1 MKECPNCHAEMG
13 ANVNFCTNCGT
24 DLRQVAVSEE
34 KPAPAAPEPK
44 AAPVQEA
51 EVKAESQA
59 DSQASGQV
67 KNVPSSGQVKNVL
80 SSGQAKNVLSTYW
93 QWLLHAWKKPAE
105 AVGAE
110 KWYGLTTLIL
120 EDLLFILAGLTG
132 MNKLASSLITKYPY
146 FSSIITELKSSFS
159 SYIMIGV
166 VLGQVVVLAIN
177 YFAMKRFAK
186 SEFDFLGYLNR
197 YAHLSAYSL
206 ILNVLFWLFALTGS
220 LVLQEIALGMT
231 AVVGFLALIYV
242 LLEEKAE
249 KIDQMQFALVISI
262 IVLIIVMIVVNMFFK
277 EFVSKIASVANQEI
291 NSLLGNSY

>member
-13 ANVNFCTNCGT
+13 ADVNFCTNCGT

-51 EVKAESQA
+51 EVKAESQSS
-59 DSQASGQV
+59 SQAV
-67 KNVPSSGQVKNVL
+67 
-80 SSGQAKNVLSTYW
+80 NVLSTYW
-93 QWLLHAWKKPAE
+93 QWLLHAWKKPTEVVA
-105 AVGAE
+105 AE

-120 EDLLFILAGLTG
+120 EDLFFILAGLTG
-132 MNKLASSLITKYPY
+132 MNKLASSLITSYPY
-146 FSSIITELKSSFS
+146 ASSIITELKSSAFS
-159 SYIMIGV
+159 YVMISV

-206 ILNVLFWLFALTGS
+206 ILNVLLWLFALMGS
-220 LVLQEIALGMT
+220 LGLQVIVLNMT
-231 AVVGFLALIYV
+231 AVVGLLALIYV

-249 KIDQMQFALVISI
+249 KIDQMQFTLVISI
-262 IVLIIVMIVVNMFFK
+262 IVLIVVMIVVHMFFK
-277 EFVSKIASVANQEI
+277 ELVSKIAFVTNQSV
-291 NSLLGNSY
+291 NSLFGHSY

>member
-13 ANVNFCTNCGT
+13 ADVNFCTNCGT

-51 EVKAESQA
+51 EVKAEGQASSQA
-59 DSQASGQV
+59 E
-67 KNVPSSGQVKNVL
+67 NVL
-80 SSGQAKNVLSTYW
+80 FTYW
-93 QWLLHAWKKPAE
+93 QWLLHAWKKPTEVVA
-105 AVGAE
+105 AE

-120 EDLLFILAGLTG
+120 EDLFFILAGLTG
-132 MNKLASSLITKYPY
+132 MNKLASSLIASFPY
-146 FSSIITELKSSFS
+146 LSSIIPELKSSAFS
-159 SYIMIGV
+159 YVVISV

-220 LVLQEIALGMT
+220 LGPQGIVLSMT
-231 AVVGFLALIYV
+231 AVVGFVALIYV

-262 IVLIIVMIVVNMFFK
+262 IVLIVVMIVVNMFFK
-277 EFVSKIASVANQEI
+277 EFVSKIASVTNEEI
-291 NSLLGNSY
+291 SSLLDSIY

>member
-1 MKECPNCHAEMG
+1 MMKECPNCHAEMG

-51 EVKAESQA
+51 EVKEEGQA
-59 DSQASGQV
+59 DSQASGQ
-67 KNVPSSGQVKNVL
+67 
-80 SSGQAKNVLSTYW
+80 AKKVLSTYW

-120 EDLLFILAGLTG
+120 EDLFFILAGLTG
-132 MNKLASSLITKYPY
+132 INKLASSLTTSYPY
-146 FSSIITELKSSFS
+146 FSSIITELKSNIS
-159 SYIMIGV
+159 SYVMISV

-277 EFVSKIASVANQEI
+277 EFVSKIASVTNQEI

>member
-13 ANVNFCTNCGT
+13 ADVNFCTNCGT

-59 DSQASGQV
+59 SSQAE
-67 KNVPSSGQVKNVL
+67 NVL
-80 SSGQAKNVLSTYW
+80 FTYW

-105 AVGAE
+105 AMAAE

-120 EDLLFILAGLTG
+120 EDLFFILAGLTG
-132 MNKLASSLITKYPY
+132 MNKLASSLITSYPY
-146 FSSIITELKSSFS
+146 LSAIITELKSSAFS
-159 SYIMIGV
+159 YVVISV

-220 LVLQEIALGMT
+220 LGPQGIVLSMT
-231 AVVGFLALIYV
+231 AVVGFVALIYV

-262 IVLIIVMIVVNMFFK
+262 IVLIVVMIVVNMFFK
-277 EFVSKIASVANQEI
+277 EFVSKISSVTNQEI
-291 NSLLGNSY
+291 NSLFGHSY

>member
-1 MKECPNCHAEMG
+1 MKECPNCHAEMR
-13 ANVNFCTNCGT
+13 ADVNFCTNCGT
-24 DLRQVAVSEE
+24 NLRQVAVSEE

-44 AAPVQEA
+44 AVPVQEA

-59 DSQASGQV
+59 DSQA
-67 KNVPSSGQVKNVL
+67 
-80 SSGQAKNVLSTYW
+80 SGQAKNVLSTYW

-105 AVGAE
+105 AVAAE

-146 FSSIITELKSSFS
+146 FSSVITELKSSFS
-159 SYIMIGV
+159 SYVIISV

-277 EFVSKIASVANQEI
+277 EFVSKIVSVANQEV

>member
-13 ANVNFCTNCGT
+13 ADVNFCTNCGT

-51 EVKAESQA
+51 EVKAEGQAISQA
-59 DSQASGQV
+59 E
-67 KNVPSSGQVKNVL
+67 
-80 SSGQAKNVLSTYW
+80 NVLSTYW

-105 AVGAE
+105 AVAAE

-120 EDLLFILAGLTG
+120 EDLFFILAVLTG
-132 MNKLASSLITKYPY
+132 MNKLASSLITSYPY
-146 FSSIITELKSSFS
+146 VSSIITELKSSAFS
-159 SYIMIGV
+159 YVVISV

-206 ILNVLFWLFALTGS
+206 ILNVLFWLFALMGS
-220 LVLQEIALGMT
+220 LGLQGIVLSMT
-231 AVVGFLALIYV
+231 VVVGFLALIYV

-262 IVLIIVMIVVNMFFK
+262 IVLIVVMIVVNMFFK
-277 EFVSKIASVANQEI
+277 EFVSKIAFVTNQSV
-291 NSLLGNSY
+291 NSLFGHSY

>member
-59 DSQASGQV
+59 
-67 KNVPSSGQVKNVL
+67 
-80 SSGQAKNVLSTYW
+80 SGQAKNVLSTYW

-105 AVGAE
+105 AVAAE

-146 FSSIITELKSSFS
+146 FSSVITELKSSFS
-159 SYIMIGV
+159 SYVIISV

-277 EFVSKIASVANQEI
+277 EFSSKIASVTNQEV
-291 NSLLGNSY
+291 NSLVNSLFGSSY

>member
-13 ANVNFCTNCGT
+13 ADVNFCTNCGT

-51 EVKAESQA
+51 EVKAEG
-59 DSQASGQV
+59 QASGQAV
-67 KNVPSSGQVKNVL
+67 
-80 SSGQAKNVLSTYW
+80 NVLSTYW
-93 QWLLHAWKKPAE
+93 QWLLDAWKKPTEVVA
-105 AVGAE
+105 AE

-120 EDLLFILAGLTG
+120 EDLFFILAGLTG
-132 MNKLASSLITKYPY
+132 MNKLASSLIASFPY
-146 FSSIITELKSSFS
+146 LSSIIPELKSSAFS
-159 SYIMIGV
+159 YVVISV

-186 SEFDFLGYLNR
+186 SEFDFFGYLNR

-220 LVLQEIALGMT
+220 LGPQGILLNMT
-231 AVVGFLALIYV
+231 AVVGFVALIYV

-262 IVLIIVMIVVNMFFK
+262 IVLIVVMIVVNMFFK
-277 EFVSKIASVANQEI
+277 EFVSKIASVTNEEI
-291 NSLLGNSY
+291 SSLLDSIY

>member
-51 EVKAESQA
+51 EVKAEGQA
-59 DSQASGQV
+59 DSQA
-67 KNVPSSGQVKNVL
+67 
-80 SSGQAKNVLSTYW
+80 SGQAKNVLSTYW

-105 AVGAE
+105 AVAAE

-146 FSSIITELKSSFS
+146 FSSVITELKSSFS
-159 SYIMIGV
+159 SYVMISV

-277 EFVSKIASVANQEI
+277 EFVSKIASVTNQEI

>member
-51 EVKAESQA
+51 EVKAEGQA
-59 DSQASGQV
+59 DSQASGQ
-67 KNVPSSGQVKNVL
+67 
-80 SSGQAKNVLSTYW
+80 AKKVLSTYW

-146 FSSIITELKSSFS
+146 FSSVINELKSSFS
-159 SYIMIGV
+159 SYVMISV

-220 LVLQEIALGMT
+220 LRLQEIALSMT

-277 EFVSKIASVANQEI
+277 EFVSKIASVTNQEI

>member
-13 ANVNFCTNCGT
+13 EDVNFCTNCGT

-51 EVKAESQA
+51 EVKAEGQA
-59 DSQASGQV
+59 DGQASGR
-67 KNVPSSGQVKNVL
+67 
-80 SSGQAKNVLSTYW
+80 AENVLSTYW
-93 QWLLHAWKKPAE
+93 QWLLHAWKKPTE
-105 AVGAE
+105 AVAAE

-120 EDLLFILAGLTG
+120 EDLFFILAVLAG
-132 MNKLASSLITKYPY
+132 MNKLASSLETSYPY
-146 FSSIITELKSSFS
+146 FSSIITEITSYPYFSSIIIELKSSFS
-159 SYIMIGV
+159 SYVMISV

-206 ILNVLFWLFALTGS
+206 ILNVLFWLFALTGN
-220 LVLQEIALGMT
+220 LGLQGIVLNMT

-242 LLEEKAE
+242 LLEEKVE

-262 IVLIIVMIVVNMFFK
+262 IVLIVVMIVVNMFFK
-277 EFVSKIASVANQEI
+277 EFASKIASVI
-291 NSLLGNSY
+291 SRLIGHSY

>member
-13 ANVNFCTNCGT
+13 ADINFCTNCGT

-34 KPAPAAPEPK
+34 KPAPVAPESK

-51 EVKAESQA
+51 EVKAEGQA

-67 KNVPSSGQVKNVL
+67 V
-80 SSGQAKNVLSTYW
+80 NVLSTYW
-93 QWLLHAWKKPAE
+93 QWLLHAWKKPTEVVA
-105 AVGAE
+105 AE

-120 EDLLFILAGLTG
+120 EDLFFILAGLTG
-132 MNKLASSLITKYPY
+132 MNKLASSLETSYP
-146 FSSIITELKSSFS
+146 FLLSIITELKSSFS
-159 SYIMIGV
+159 SYVIISV

-206 ILNVLFWLFALTGS
+206 ILNVLFWLFALMGS
-220 LVLQEIALGMT
+220 LGLQVIVLNMT
-231 AVVGFLALIYV
+231 VVVGFLALIYV

-262 IVLIIVMIVVNMFFK
+262 IVLIVVMIVVHMFFK
-277 EFVSKIASVANQEI
+277 EFASKIAFITNQSV
-291 NSLLGNSY
+291 NSWLDNLY

>member
-59 DSQASGQV
+59 SGQA
-67 KNVPSSGQVKNVL
+67 KNVL

-105 AVGAE
+105 AVAAE

-146 FSSIITELKSSFS
+146 FSSVITELKSSFS
-159 SYIMIGV
+159 SYVIISV

-177 YFAMKRFAK
+177 YFAMKRFAN

-277 EFVSKIASVANQEI
+277 EFASKIASVTNQEV
-291 NSLLGNSY
+291 NSLVNSLFGSSY

>member
-1 MKECPNCHAEMG
+1 MKECPNCHAEMR

-34 KPAPAAPEPK
+34 KPAPATLEPK
-44 AAPVQEA
+44 APPVQEA
-51 EVKAESQA
+51 EVKAEDQA
-59 DSQASGQV
+59 DSQASGQ
-67 KNVPSSGQVKNVL
+67 
-80 SSGQAKNVLSTYW
+80 AINVLSTYW

-105 AVGAE
+105 AVAAE

-120 EDLLFILAGLTG
+120 EDLFFILAGLTG
-132 MNKLASSLITKYPY
+132 INKLASSLITKYPY
-146 FSSIITELKSSFS
+146 FSSVITELKSSFS
-159 SYIMIGV
+159 SYVIISV

-277 EFVSKIASVANQEI
+277 EFVSKIASVTNQEI

>member
-1 MKECPNCHAEMG
+1 MKECPNCHAEMR

-51 EVKAESQA
+51 EVKAEGQA
-59 DSQASGQV
+59 DSQASGQ
-67 KNVPSSGQVKNVL
+67 
-80 SSGQAKNVLSTYW
+80 AKKVLSTYW

-120 EDLLFILAGLTG
+120 EDLFFILAGLTG

-146 FSSIITELKSSFS
+146 FSSVITELKSSFS
-159 SYIMIGV
+159 SYVIISV

-277 EFVSKIASVANQEI
+277 EFVSKIASVTNQEI

>member
-13 ANVNFCTNCGT
+13 EDVNFCTNCGT

-51 EVKAESQA
+51 EVKAEGQASSQA
-59 DSQASGQV
+59 E
-67 KNVPSSGQVKNVL
+67 NVL
-80 SSGQAKNVLSTYW
+80 FTYW

-105 AVGAE
+105 AMAAE

-120 EDLLFILAGLTG
+120 EDLFFILAGLTG
-132 MNKLASSLITKYPY
+132 MNKLASSLITSYPY
-146 FSSIITELKSSFS
+146 LSAIITELKSSAFS
-159 SYIMIGV
+159 YVVISV

-220 LVLQEIALGMT
+220 LGPQGIVLSMT
-231 AVVGFLALIYV
+231 AVVGFVALIYV

-262 IVLIIVMIVVNMFFK
+262 IVLIVVMIVVNMFFK
-277 EFVSKIASVANQEI
+277 EFVSKIESVTNQQI
-291 NSLLGNSY
+291 SSLLGSIY

>member
-13 ANVNFCTNCGT
+13 ADVNFCTNCGT

-34 KPAPAAPEPK
+34 KPAPAALEPK

-51 EVKAESQA
+51 EVKAEGQA
-59 DSQASGQV
+59 DSQASGQ
-67 KNVPSSGQVKNVL
+67 
-80 SSGQAKNVLSTYW
+80 AENVLSTYW

-105 AVGAE
+105 TVAAE

-120 EDLLFILAGLTG
+120 EDLFFILAELAG
-132 MNKLASSLITKYPY
+132 MNNLAKSLEISYPS
-146 FSSIITELKSSFS
+146 FLSIITELKSSFS
-159 SYIMIGV
+159 SYVIISV

-186 SEFDFLGYLNR
+186 SEFDFVGYLNR

-220 LVLQEIALGMT
+220 LGLQGIVLNMT

-262 IVLIIVMIVVNMFFK
+262 IVSIVVMIVVKMFFK
-277 EFVSKIASVANQEI
+277 EFAYEIASIADQLV
-291 NSLLGNSY
+291 NSLLGSHSY

>member
-1 MKECPNCHAEMG
+1 MMKECPNCHAEMR
-13 ANVNFCTNCGT
+13 ADVNFCTNCGT

-34 KPAPAAPEPK
+34 KPAPATPEPK

-51 EVKAESQA
+51 EVKAEGQA
-59 DSQASGQV
+59 DSQASGQ
-67 KNVPSSGQVKNVL
+67 
-80 SSGQAKNVLSTYW
+80 AKKVLSTYW

-146 FSSIITELKSSFS
+146 FSSVITELKSSFS
-159 SYIMIGV
+159 SYVIISV

-277 EFVSKIASVANQEI
+277 EFVSKIASVTNQEI

>member
-13 ANVNFCTNCGT
+13 ADVNFCTNCGT
-24 DLRQVAVSEE
+24 DLRKVAVSEE

-51 EVKAESQA
+51 EVKAEGQA
-59 DSQASGQV
+59 DGQASGQV
-67 KNVPSSGQVKNVL
+67 
-80 SSGQAKNVLSTYW
+80 KNVLSTYW
-93 QWLLHAWKKPAE
+93 QWLLHAWKKPTE
-105 AVGAE
+105 AVAAE

-120 EDLLFILAGLTG
+120 EDLFFILAGLTG
-132 MNKLASSLITKYPY
+132 MNKLASSLETSYP
-146 FSSIITELKSSFS
+146 FLSSIITELKSSFS
-159 SYIMIGV
+159 SYVIISA

-206 ILNVLFWLFALTGS
+206 ILNVLFWLFALMGS
-220 LVLQEIALGMT
+220 SGLQVIVLNMT

-262 IVLIIVMIVVNMFFK
+262 IVLIVVMIVVNMFFK
-277 EFVSKIASVANQEI
+277 EFVSKIAFVTNQSV
-291 NSLLGNSY
+291 NSLFDNIF

>member
-1 MKECPNCHAEMG
+1 MMKECPNCHAEMR

-34 KPAPAAPEPK
+34 KPAPATPEPK

-51 EVKAESQA
+51 EVKAEGQA
-59 DSQASGQV
+59 DSQASGQ
-67 KNVPSSGQVKNVL
+67 
-80 SSGQAKNVLSTYW
+80 AKKVLSTYW

-146 FSSIITELKSSFS
+146 FSSVITELKSSFS
-159 SYIMIGV
+159 SYVIISV

-277 EFVSKIASVANQEI
+277 EFVSKIASVTNQEI

>member
-1 MKECPNCHAEMG
+1 MMKECPNCHAEMG

-59 DSQASGQV
+59 DSQASGQ
-67 KNVPSSGQVKNVL
+67 
-80 SSGQAKNVLSTYW
+80 AKKVLSTYW

-146 FSSIITELKSSFS
+146 FSSVINELKSSFS
-159 SYIMIGV
+159 SYVIISV

-277 EFVSKIASVANQEI
+277 EFVSKIASVTNQEI

>member
-1 MKECPNCHAEMG
+1 M
-13 ANVNFCTNCGT
+13 
-24 DLRQVAVSEE
+24 
-34 KPAPAAPEPK
+34 
-44 AAPVQEA
+44 
-51 EVKAESQA
+51 
-59 DSQASGQV
+59 
-67 KNVPSSGQVKNVL
+67 
-80 SSGQAKNVLSTYW
+80 
-93 QWLLHAWKKPAE
+93 
-105 AVGAE
+105 
-110 KWYGLTTLIL
+110 
-120 EDLLFILAGLTG
+120 
-132 MNKLASSLITKYPY
+132 
-146 FSSIITELKSSFS
+146 
-159 SYIMIGV
+159 
-166 VLGQVVVLAIN
+166 LGQVVVLAIN

-277 EFVSKIASVANQEI
+277 EFVSKIASVTNQEI

>member
-13 ANVNFCTNCGT
+13 ADVNFCTNCGT

-34 KPAPAAPEPK
+34 KPAPAALEPK

-51 EVKAESQA
+51 EVKAEGQA
-59 DSQASGQV
+59 DSQASGQ
-67 KNVPSSGQVKNVL
+67 
-80 SSGQAKNVLSTYW
+80 AENVLSTYW

-105 AVGAE
+105 TVAAE

-120 EDLLFILAGLTG
+120 EDLFFILAVLAG
-132 MNKLASSLITKYPY
+132 MNNLARSLEISYPS
-146 FSSIITELKSSFS
+146 FLSIITELKSSFS
-159 SYIMIGV
+159 SYVIISV

-186 SEFDFLGYLNR
+186 SEFDFVGYLNR

-220 LVLQEIALGMT
+220 LGLQGIVLNMT

-262 IVLIIVMIVVNMFFK
+262 IVSIVVMIVVKMFFK
-277 EFVSKIASVANQEI
+277 EFAYEIASIADQLV
-291 NSLLGNSY
+291 NSLLGSHSY

>member
-1 MKECPNCHAEMG
+1 MKECPNCHAEMR

-34 KPAPAAPEPK
+34 KPAPATPEPK

-51 EVKAESQA
+51 EVKAEGQA
-59 DSQASGQV
+59 DSQASGQ
-67 KNVPSSGQVKNVL
+67 
-80 SSGQAKNVLSTYW
+80 AKKVLSTYW

-146 FSSIITELKSSFS
+146 FSSVITELKSSFS
-159 SYIMIGV
+159 SYVIISV

-277 EFVSKIASVANQEI
+277 EFVSKIASVTNQEI

>member
-13 ANVNFCTNCGT
+13 ADVNFCTNCGT

-51 EVKAESQA
+51 EVKAEGQA
-59 DSQASGQV
+59 DGQASGQ
-67 KNVPSSGQVKNVL
+67 
-80 SSGQAKNVLSTYW
+80 AENVLSTYW
-93 QWLLHAWKKPAE
+93 QWLLHAWKKPTE
-105 AVGAE
+105 AVAAE

-120 EDLLFILAGLTG
+120 EDLFFILAGLTG
-132 MNKLASSLITKYPY
+132 MNKLASSLETSYP
-146 FSSIITELKSSFS
+146 FLLSIITELKSSFS
-159 SYIMIGV
+159 SYVIISV

-206 ILNVLFWLFALTGS
+206 ILNVLFWLFALMGS
-220 LVLQEIALGMT
+220 LGLQVIVLNMT
-231 AVVGFLALIYV
+231 VVVGFLALIYV

-262 IVLIIVMIVVNMFFK
+262 IVLIVVMIVVHMFFK
-277 EFVSKIASVANQEI
+277 EFVSKIAFITNQSV
-291 NSLLGNSY
+291 NSWLDNLY

>member
-1 MKECPNCHAEMG
+1 MKECPNCHAEMR
-13 ANVNFCTNCGT
+13 ADVNFCTSCGT

-51 EVKAESQA
+51 EVKAEGQA
-59 DSQASGQV
+59 DSQASGQ
-67 KNVPSSGQVKNVL
+67 
-80 SSGQAKNVLSTYW
+80 AKKVLSTYW

-146 FSSIITELKSSFS
+146 FSSVITELKSSFS
-159 SYIMIGV
+159 SYVIISV

-277 EFVSKIASVANQEI
+277 EFVSKIASVTNQEI
-291 NSLLGNSY
+291 NSLFGSSY

>member
-13 ANVNFCTNCGT
+13 ADVNFCTNCGT

-44 AAPVQEA
+44 AAPAQEA
-51 EVKAESQA
+51 EVKAEGQA
-59 DSQASGQV
+59 DSQASGQ
-67 KNVPSSGQVKNVL
+67 
-80 SSGQAKNVLSTYW
+80 AENVLSTYW

-105 AVGAE
+105 AVAAE

-120 EDLLFILAGLTG
+120 EDLFFILAVIAG
-132 MNKLASSLITKYPY
+132 MNKLASSLETSYPFLSSIITESN
-146 FSSIITELKSSFS
+146 FSSIITELESSFS
-159 SYIMIGV
+159 SYVMISV

-220 LVLQEIALGMT
+220 LGLQVIVLNMT

-262 IVLIIVMIVVNMFFK
+262 IVLIVVMIVVKMFFK
-277 EFVSKIASVANQEI
+277 EFASEIASVTNQQV
-291 NSLLGNSY
+291 NSLLGQ

>member
-51 EVKAESQA
+51 EVKAEGQA
-59 DSQASGQV
+59 DSQASGQ
-67 KNVPSSGQVKNVL
+67 
-80 SSGQAKNVLSTYW
+80 AKKVLSTYW

-146 FSSIITELKSSFS
+146 FSSVITELKSSFS
-159 SYIMIGV
+159 SYVIISV

-277 EFVSKIASVANQEI
+277 EFVSKIVSVANQEV

>member
-1 MKECPNCHAEMG
+1 MMKECPNCHAEMG

-51 EVKAESQA
+51 EVKAEGQA
-59 DSQASGQV
+59 DSQASGQ
-67 KNVPSSGQVKNVL
+67 
-80 SSGQAKNVLSTYW
+80 AKKVLSTYW

-146 FSSIITELKSSFS
+146 FSSVITELKSSFS
-159 SYIMIGV
+159 SYVIISV

-277 EFVSKIASVANQEI
+277 EFVSKIASVANQDI

>member
-59 DSQASGQV
+59 
-67 KNVPSSGQVKNVL
+67 
-80 SSGQAKNVLSTYW
+80 SGQAKNVLSTYW

-105 AVGAE
+105 AVAAE

-146 FSSIITELKSSFS
+146 FSSVITKLKSSFS
-159 SYIMIGV
+159 SYVIISV

-277 EFVSKIASVANQEI
+277 EFASKIASVTNQEV
-291 NSLLGNSY
+291 NSLVNSLFGSSY

>member
-34 KPAPAAPEPK
+34 KPAPAVPEPK

-51 EVKAESQA
+51 EVKAEGQA
-59 DSQASGQV
+59 DSQASGQ
-67 KNVPSSGQVKNVL
+67 
-80 SSGQAKNVLSTYW
+80 AKNVLFAYW

-105 AVGAE
+105 AVAAE

-146 FSSIITELKSSFS
+146 FSSVITELKSSFS
-159 SYIMIGV
+159 SYVIISV

-277 EFVSKIASVANQEI
+277 EFVSKIASVANQEV

>member
-1 MKECPNCHAEMG
+1 MKECPNCHAEMR

-51 EVKAESQA
+51 EVKAEGQA
-59 DSQASGQV
+59 DSQASGQ
-67 KNVPSSGQVKNVL
+67 
-80 SSGQAKNVLSTYW
+80 AKKVLSTYW

-146 FSSIITELKSSFS
+146 FSSVITELKSSFS
-159 SYIMIGV
+159 SYVIISV
-166 VLGQVVVLAIN
+166 VLGQVVVFAIN

-277 EFVSKIASVANQEI
+277 EFVSKIASVTNQEI

>member
-1 MKECPNCHAEMG
+1 MMKECPNCHAEMR

-51 EVKAESQA
+51 EVKAEGQA
-59 DSQASGQV
+59 DSQASGQ
-67 KNVPSSGQVKNVL
+67 
-80 SSGQAKNVLSTYW
+80 AKKVLSTYW

-146 FSSIITELKSSFS
+146 FSSVITELKSSFS
-159 SYIMIGV
+159 SYVIISV

-277 EFVSKIASVANQEI
+277 EFVSKIASVTNQEI

>member
-13 ANVNFCTNCGT
+13 ADVSFCTNCGT

-51 EVKAESQA
+51 EVKAEGQA
-59 DSQASGQV
+59 DSQASGQ
-67 KNVPSSGQVKNVL
+67 
-80 SSGQAKNVLSTYW
+80 AENVLSTYW

-105 AVGAE
+105 AVAAE

-120 EDLLFILAGLTG
+120 EDLFFILAVIAG
-132 MNKLASSLITKYPY
+132 MNKLASSLETSYPFLSSIITESN
-146 FSSIITELKSSFS
+146 FSSIITELESSFS
-159 SYIMIGV
+159 SYVMISV

-220 LVLQEIALGMT
+220 LGLQEIVLNMT

-262 IVLIIVMIVVNMFFK
+262 IVMIVVMIVVKMFFK
-277 EFVSKIASVANQEI
+277 EFAFKIASVTNQQV
-291 NSLLGNSY
+291 NSLLGGHSY

>member
-51 EVKAESQA
+51 EVKAEGQA
-59 DSQASGQV
+59 DSQASGQA
-67 KNVPSSGQVKNVL
+67 KNVL

-105 AVGAE
+105 AVAAE

-132 MNKLASSLITKYPY
+132 MNKLASSLITRYPY
-146 FSSIITELKSSFS
+146 FSSVITELKSSFS
-159 SYIMIGV
+159 SYVMISV

-277 EFVSKIASVANQEI
+277 EFVSKIASVTNQEI

>member
-1 MKECPNCHAEMG
+1 M
-13 ANVNFCTNCGT
+13 
-24 DLRQVAVSEE
+24 
-34 KPAPAAPEPK
+34 
-44 AAPVQEA
+44 
-51 EVKAESQA
+51 KAEGQA
-59 DSQASGQV
+59 DSQASGQ
-67 KNVPSSGQVKNVL
+67 
-80 SSGQAKNVLSTYW
+80 AENVLSTYW

-105 AVGAE
+105 TVAAE

-120 EDLLFILAGLTG
+120 EDLFFILAELAG
-132 MNKLASSLITKYPY
+132 MNNLAKSLEISYPS
-146 FSSIITELKSSFS
+146 FLSIITELKSSFS
-159 SYIMIGV
+159 SYVIISV

-186 SEFDFLGYLNR
+186 SEFDFVGYLNR

-220 LVLQEIALGMT
+220 LGLQGIVLNMT

-262 IVLIIVMIVVNMFFK
+262 IVSIVVMIVVKMFFK
-277 EFVSKIASVANQEI
+277 EFAYEIASIADQLV
-291 NSLLGNSY
+291 NSLLGSHSY